1 MPLIPVICHLVLTV
15 REGLSFLVDDSSESL
30 LQLLDSELKVPPHLL
45 YKHVSLIYLS
55 PPCQKHNFKVPFLD
69 LEFVSEIS
77 ILCNSQTIE
86 FSLED
91 FFELFQRVIKSSQ
104 EIVSPDVF

>member
-1 MPLIPVICHLVLTV
+1 MPQIPVICHLVLTV
-15 REGLSFLVDDSSESL
+15 SEGLSVLFDDSSESL

-55 PPCQKHNFKVPFLD
+55 PPCRKHNFKVPSLY

-77 ILCNSQTIE
+77 ILCNTQTIE
-86 FSLED
+86 FS
-91 FFELFQRVIKSSQ
+91 F
-104 EIVSPDVF
+104 